1 MSIGYRTQLSFE
13 RSCVRIQLE
22 PLLLDGLEPLY
33 SPYWLLQMISQSIK
47 IKILFLNIY
56 KNIFRSIYEINSSG
70 EVSNIA
76 NGKLSYEW
84 SGSGKGSSINDV
96 TSLIQDYRVSMILWW
111 QYWNLNTKRRDN
123 WRMGVKID

>member
-1 MSIGYRTQLSFE
+1 
-13 RSCVRIQLE
+13 
-22 PLLLDGLEPLY
+22 
-33 SPYWLLQMISQSIK
+33 MISQSIK

-70 EVSNIA
+70 EVRNIA

-96 TSLIQDYRVSMILWW
+96 TSRIQDYRVSMIL
-111 QYWNLNTKRRDN
+111 
-123 WRMGVKID
+123 